1 MRRALRDSSALS
13 EEVPPMRILLSAI
26 ACHPGHGSE
35 SAVGWKAVATLSKQH
50 SLHVLASK
58 GEQKGVELALA
69 TGAYPNLS
77 FSFFGTDAPYHENR
91 LIARLQSWQRYVDWT
106 HQSLEIA
113 RTITAEQHF
122 DLVHHVTYSS
132 WRIPSLLWQ
141 LDLPF
146 VWGPVGGAAI
156 YPLHLLGKLAMRS
169 AVFELVRGLSNL
181 HASYSRS
188 LRNCARNSSAVVA
201 SNRETFDMLLALRGT
216 SDGMH
221 MLFPTFFTDQQVAMF
236 QCDPADKPPADPI
249 RLFAG
254 GNIVGSKGLIFA
266 LEALKIAAQRGIH
279 WRLVVGGYGP
289 EVPFLTKKARALGV
303 DQWIDFHM
311 GYSGEQYASKL
322 KESHIFILPSF
333 RENAGITMLEAM
345 LAGCV
350 PVIVDA
356 SAQAGV
362 VHDRCGF
369 KIPVGTADAI
379 SSGLA
384 DAVTLLA
391 RNSQRRITM
400 GREASDLV
408 ARSFRE
414 DPYLKQ
420 INRIYQEA
428 SGR

>member
-1 MRRALRDSSALS
+1 
-13 EEVPPMRILLSAI
+13 MRILLSAI

-35 SAVGWKAVATLSKQH
+35 SAVGWKAIAALSKQH

-58 GEQKGVELALA
+58 GEQGGVELALA
-69 TGAYPNLS
+69 TGAYQNLS

-91 LIARLQSWQRYVDWT
+91 LIARLQSWKRYVDWT
-106 HQSLEIA
+106 RQSLEIA
-113 RTITAEQHF
+113 GKLAAQQRF
-122 DLVHHVTYSS
+122 DLAHHVTYSS
-132 WRIPSLLWQ
+132 WRIPSPLWQ
-141 LDLPF
+141 LGLPF

-156 YPLHLLGKLAMRS
+156 YPLHLLGKLAKRT

-181 HASYSRS
+181 HASYSSS
-188 LRNCARNSSAVVA
+188 LRNCARNSDAVVA
-201 SNRETFDMLLALRGT
+201 SNKETFDKLLALRGR

-236 QCDPADKPPADPI
+236 RYDPSDKPSADPI

-254 GNIVGSKGLIFA
+254 GNIIGSKGLIFA
-266 LEALKIAAQRGIH
+266 LEALKMTSQRGIN

-289 EVPFLTKKARALGV
+289 EVPFLKKKARALGV

-311 GYSGEQYASKL
+311 GYSGEQYANKL
-322 KESHIFILPSF
+322 KESHVFILPSF

-362 VHDRCGF
+362 VDDRCGF
-369 KIPVGTADAI
+369 KVPVGSACAI
-379 SSGLA
+379 SLSLA
-384 DAVTLLA
+384 DAVSLLA
-391 RNSQRRITM
+391 RNPQRRISM
-400 GREASDLV
+400 GREASELV

-414 DPYLKQ
+414 DSYIKQ
-420 INRIYQEA
+420 INMIYQEA
-428 SGR
+428 SVR